1 MSEYNSSP
9 NKRRHQNSHNSR
21 EGLNIGKF
29 FIGILLTIFG
39 ILFLIQELT
48 GIGLGLQF
56 NWNLIWPLLIVLI
69 GFSLINLKGFQ
80 GKVIGILLT
89 LIIVGLIVATSL
101 GVFNCNSSSKDGT
114 AIEKSSQLK
123 ENRVEI
129 DKFSNIDLAEIQIRT
144 GGGKF
149 KISSNQG
156 QYLVNGVHKSDFF
169 TLNQKNI
176 IVSSQSSK
184 KQKTKISTELK
195 DNWNLKKKINQFD
208 LEISPEVPIKL
219 LIETGVSSFD
229 LNLSNLK
236 IKQATIK
243 AGASDLD
250 IEIGDKLNQSKL
262 DVKSGASSI
271 NLTIPKSLGVRL
283 EMQSALSSQNLER
296 LNKTKNDMY
305 ESPNYSSK
313 SKKIKINL
321 DTGVSS
327 FDIDWK

>member
-1 MSEYNSSP
+1 MSEYNSGP
-9 NKRRHQNSHNSR
+9 NKRRYQNSRNSQ
-21 EGLNIGKF
+21 EGFNIGKF
-29 FIGILLTIFG
+29 FVGSLLTIFG

-80 GKVIGILLT
+80 GKVIGILFT

-101 GVFNCNSSSKDGT
+101 GVFNCNVSSKDRT
-114 AIEKSSQLK
+114 VLEKSSQLK
-123 ENRVEI
+123 EKKIEI
-129 DKFSNIDLAEIQIRT
+129 DKLSNIDLAEIQVRT

-156 QYLVNGVHKSDFF
+156 EYLLGGIHKSDFF
-169 TLNQKNI
+169 TLNQKNT

-184 KQKTKISTELK
+184 RQKIEISTELK
-195 DNWNLKKKINQFD
+195 NNWNLKKKINEFD

-219 LIETGVSSFD
+219 LIETGASSFD

-236 IKQATIK
+236 TKEVIIK
-243 AGASDLD
+243 AGASDLN
-250 IEIGDKLNQSKL
+250 IEIGDKLSQSKL
-262 DVKSGASSI
+262 DIKSGASSI

-296 LNKTKNDMY
+296 LNKTKDDMY

-313 SKKIKINL
+313 SKKLRINL
-321 DTGVSS
+321 DAGVSE
-327 FDIDWK
+327 FNVDWK